1 MTVKEKWSLVSGFT
15 LICGWNQSCNVT
27 HKQFLSFQWKVNV
40 TEMEELQG
48 NTTTIKGENTTQ
60 QHHLEGM
67 AHAV

>member
-1 MTVKEKWSLVSGFT
+1 MAVKEKWSLVSGFT
-15 LICGWNQSCNVT
+15 LICGLCQSCNVT
-27 HKQFLSFQWKVNV
+27 HQYFFSFQRKVDV
-40 TEMEELQG
+40 AEMEELQG